1 MYWNWD
7 TSIPYIFF
15 RWWTAETPLGLG
27 FAVVT
32 VFFLSFLYETIV
44 NLRARYDASLIRK
57 ASSSDAPSSK
67 TDPIATGDRS
77 ADDGP
82 RSGCCS
88 APAPVSSESPPG
100 MRRRPFTTTQSLI
113 RSALF
118 AFSNF
123 YSLFLMMI
131 FMTYNAY
138 LCIALVMGAGTG
150 HFWASVFIPEADPL
164 NRPRSCCN

>member
-15 RWWTAETPLGLG
+15 KWWTAVTPLGLG
-27 FAVVT
+27 FAVIM
-32 VFFLSFLYETIV
+32 VFALAFFYETII
-44 NLRARYDASLIRK
+44 NLRARYDAFLMRK
-57 ASSSDAPSSK
+57 ASE
-67 TDPIATGDRS
+67 PIS
-77 ADDGP
+77 ANTKSTTNVG
-82 RSGCCS
+82 SCCS
-88 APAPVSSESPPG
+88 SSVPPAVATYSEDCCGCPTSTN
-100 MRRRPFTTTQSLI
+100 MRRPFTTTQCFF

-118 AFSNF
+118 ALSNF

-150 HFWASVFIPEADPL
+150 HFWSSVFIPEADIM

>member
-15 RWWTAETPLGLG
+15 HWWSARTPLSLA
-27 FAVVT
+27 FAIFVVF
-32 VFFLSFLYETIV
+32 VLAFFYETVV
-44 NLRARYDASLIRK
+44 NLRARYDASLL
-57 ASSSDAPSSK
+57 ALAQNNNNSLDDNPDTDATTSN
-67 TDPIATGDRS
+67 
-77 ADDGP
+77 
-82 RSGCCS
+82 CCS
-88 APAPVSSESPPG
+88 TRNLSPNTI
-100 MRRRPFTTTQSLI
+100 RSFTITQSLV
-113 RSALF
+113 RSSLF

-138 LCIALVMGAGTG
+138 LCIALVFGAGTG
-150 HFWASVFIPEADPL
+150 HFWASVFIPEVNPL